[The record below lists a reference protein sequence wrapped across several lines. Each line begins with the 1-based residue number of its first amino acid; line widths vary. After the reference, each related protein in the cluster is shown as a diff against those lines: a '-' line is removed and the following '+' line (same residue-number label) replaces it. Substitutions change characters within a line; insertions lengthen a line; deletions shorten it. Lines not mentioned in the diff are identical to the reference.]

1 MQAHPIHIV
10 WFGLL
15 PEAVVA
21 VCNCA
26 VVRLCKCASVQV
38 CAVCGV
44 QCTRCSLPA
53 SHPLLLL
60 QSVAIRVASGKS
72 VCTDNIRISTISSSC
87 CRGFPR
93 IACCNLLTNCQHN
106 SLADIC
112 PGDSAHNYSAIYL
125 MALWQ
130 LYVYLQSEEE
140 RVTNTGEVTP
150 RSLSLIIIDIAKIIH
165 QKEHSFKYKH
175 PSALPRSVFM
185 INTTTSF

>member
-1 MQAHPIHIV
+1 MV
-10 WFGLL
+10 
-15 PEAVVA
+15 
-21 VCNCA
+21 
-26 VVRLCKCASVQV
+26 CKCVQYV
-38 CAVCGV
+38 AMH
-44 QCTRCSLPA
+44 CTRSSLPA

-60 QSVAIRVASGKS
+60 QSVAIRVASQKSKS
-72 VCTDNIRISTISSSC
+72 VCTDNIQISTISSSC
-87 CRGFPR
+87 CRGLPR

-150 RSLSLIIIDIAKIIH
+150 RSLSLIIP
-165 QKEHSFKYKH
+165 QKCFYD
-175 PSALPRSVFM
+175 
-185 INTTTSF
+185 